1 MAKESK
7 KVEKAVEKAETQLS
21 KLVNST
27 LVEKYLDK
35 NEIEFD
41 FKKEDYRVR
50 RLTYK
55 EKLSLNEKRIEKQIF
70 LLKAK
75 DAKGEYK
82 YLAEADLKLI
92 YKERNIDIDDM
103 DKRLFGLRTQE
114 SHLMKKLGKALKE
127 KKASNQELHNY
138 EEEIEKI
145 REDIRVL
152 TATKTN
158 LLNFSLEQQVLVYVY
173 SYATFLVTEKK
184 VENKWVRLWN
194 TFDKYL
200 NADEGL
206 INLASLYTSLI
217 TSDSTANEN

>member
-1 MAKESK
+1 MAKESE
-7 KVEKAVEKAETQLS
+7 KVEKAVKKSEGDLT
-21 KLVNST
+21 KLINST
-27 LVEKYLDK
+27 LVEKYVDK

-41 FKKEDYRVR
+41 HNKIDYKVR

-55 EKLSLNEKRIEKQIF
+55 EKLTLNEKRIEKQIF

-75 DAKGEYK
+75 DNNGEYK
-82 YLAEADLKLI
+82 YLVEADLKLI

-103 DKRLFGLRTQE
+103 DKKLFGLRTQE
-114 SHLMKKLGKALKE
+114 THLMKKLGKGLKE
-127 KKASNQELHNY
+127 KKASDQELHNY

-145 REDIRVL
+145 REDIRAL
-152 TATKTN
+152 STTKTN
-158 LLNFSLEQQVLVYVY
+158 LLNFSLEQQVLVYIY

-184 VENKWVRLWN
+184 VKTKWVKLWN
-194 TFDKYL
+194 TFDDYL

-217 TSDSTANEN
+217 TSDSTTNEN